1 MELPGNVQCSNALY
15 WAYQYNDTVAKSK
28 FTIHDT
34 FQQYYT
40 AKAHFNWDKNVRIT
54 PWQIMLGAM
63 DPTFC
68 CLVSLGIWL
77 EFYY

>member
-1 MELPGNVQCSNALY
+1 MFNVQMHYIGHINTMTQ
-15 WAYQYNDTVAKSK
+15 WQKRK

-34 FQQYYT
+34 FQQYT
-40 AKAHFNWDKNVRIT
+40 AKVHFNWDKNVRIA